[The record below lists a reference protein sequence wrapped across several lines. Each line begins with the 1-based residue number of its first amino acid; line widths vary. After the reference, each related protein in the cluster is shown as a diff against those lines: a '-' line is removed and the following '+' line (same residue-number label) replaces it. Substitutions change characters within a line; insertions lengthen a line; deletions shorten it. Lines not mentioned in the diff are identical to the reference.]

1 MASTRTVTE
10 LLPRYWPN
18 SKPLGDSDAAGK
30 ISHGKIASRG
40 YFADLVIGSAGRLRR
55 LTYLDAIGA
64 FGSADGADS
73 TFANF
78 EPMRTTISK
87 PAMPIL
93 LDKTLTDYAD
103 QAFESARL
111 RRNGIRTERDWV
123 SAEML
128 AELEAVGD
136 AMRYLNSD
144 GQIAWKATPR
154 LRNYR
159 LDLQGDAEADLE
171 EV

>member
-1 MASTRTVTE
+1 
-10 LLPRYWPN
+10 
-18 SKPLGDSDAAGK
+18 
-30 ISHGKIASRG
+30 
-40 YFADLVIGSAGRLRR
+40 
-55 LTYLDAIGA
+55 LDAQFCIGA
-64 FGSADGADS
+64 FGSADGAVS

-78 EPMRTTISK
+78 EPMRTTISNT
-87 PAMPIL
+87 AMPIFMDQIL
-93 LDKTLTDYAD
+93 SEYAD

-111 RRNGIRTERDWV
+111 RRNGVRTARDWI

-154 LRNYR
+154 LRNYLIDLR
-159 LDLQGDAEADLE
+159 LDAGADLE
-171 EV
+171 DL

>member
-1 MASTRTVTE
+1 LEAQ
-10 LLPRYWPN
+10 
-18 SKPLGDSDAAGK
+18 
-30 ISHGKIASRG
+30 
-40 YFADLVIGSAGRLRR
+40 FC
-55 LTYLDAIGA
+55 IGA

-73 TFANF
+73 KFANF

-93 LDKTLTDYAD
+93 LDKTLTDCAD

-111 RRNGIRTERDWV
+111 RRNGIRTARDWV
-123 SAEML
+123 SAEIL

>member
-1 MASTRTVTE
+1 VA
-10 LLPRYWPN
+10 
-18 SKPLGDSDAAGK
+18 
-30 ISHGKIASRG
+30 RG

-55 LTYLDAIGA
+55 LTYLDAQFCIGA

-73 TFANF
+73 KFSNF
-78 EPMRTTISK
+78 EPIRTTIAK
-87 PAMPIL
+87 PTMPIL
-93 LDKTLTDYAD
+93 MDQILTDYAD

-111 RRNGIRTERDWV
+111 RRNGIRTARDWI

-144 GQIAWKATPR
+144 SRIAWKATPQLRDYLTDLR
-154 LRNYR
+154 L
-159 LDLQGDAEADLE
+159 DAEADLE
-171 EV
+171 DF

>member
-1 MASTRTVTE
+1 
-10 LLPRYWPN
+10 
-18 SKPLGDSDAAGK
+18 LGVPG
-30 ISHGKIASRG
+30 
-40 YFADLVIGSAGRLRR
+40 GSADSPIWTLN
-55 LTYLDAIGA
+55 LV

-73 TFANF
+73 KFANF

-87 PAMPIL
+87 PTKPFL
-93 LDKTLTDYAD
+93 LDKILTDYAD

-111 RRNGIRTERDWV
+111 RRNGICTSRDWI

-136 AMRYLNSD
+136 AMRYLNSK
-144 GQIAWKATPR
+144 GRVAWKATPQ
-154 LRNYR
+154 LRSY
-159 LDLQGDAEADLE
+159 LMDLQLDAEADLE